1 MNNKQ
6 DKNEYKMSRTRVLI
20 VIMFIFTIDLLI
32 FKIIDN
38 VRIYNKE
45 ISVMSEVSNA
55 NYELA
60 EDIFI
65 GDERKIAYLTFDD
78 GPSENNTPQ
87 ILEILEKNNIKATFF
102 VLGKNAEANQDILR
116 SVYYKGHSIGNH
128 TYSHDYEYVYK
139 SSENLYNDILKTE
152 EVCKKIL
159 GENYSN
165 RLFRFPGGSSDVK
178 DALIKKVN
186 GSGFVSVDWNSLNG
200 DAEKNDVSKKV
211 LIQNIKKHS
220 EGKNKLVILMHDSSN
235 KKNTVDTLQSVIDY
249 LREQGYE
256 FKAIK

>member
-6 DKNEYKMSRTRVLI
+6 DKNQYKMSKIRVLI
-20 VIMFIFTIDLLI
+20 VIIFIFTIDLLV

-45 ISVMSEVSNA
+45 ISVMSEVNNL

-60 EDIFI
+60 EDIFSED
-65 GDERKIAYLTFDD
+65 GSKIAYLTFDD
-78 GPSENNTPQ
+78 GPNKNTTPQ
-87 ILEILEKNNIKATFF
+87 ILKILNENNIKATFF
-102 VLGKNAEANQDILR
+102 VLGKNAEANPDILKN
-116 SVYYKGHSIGNH
+116 VYYEGHSIGNH

-152 EVCKKIL
+152 EVCKNIL

-165 RLFRFPGGSSDVK
+165 RLFRFPGGSSDVE
-178 DALIKKVN
+178 DSLIKKVK
-186 GSGFVSVDWNSLNG
+186 GAGFISVDWNSLNG
-200 DAEKNDVSKKV
+200 DAEKLNVSKET
-211 LIQNIKKHS
+211 LIQNIKRHS
-220 EGKNKLVILMHDSSN
+220 EGKNKIVILMHDSIN
-235 KKNTVDTLQSVIDY
+235 KKNTVDTLQDVIDY